1 MTVAEHRAVQHR
13 AVLEA
18 AEKLILANNGAVP
31 SLADIASEVGLA
43 RPSIYRYVSSQHDLM
58 VQLLVQAT
66 QSWNEQLRGEVA
78 AAPPEPHQ
86 RICAYVDAMLDLFT
100 RGSHGS
106 LMTAAKHFPQAFAD
120 EEVQTAHAG
129 FQEIADEFCPGV
141 SAGDISLLNAA
152 IMRAAEWPAELEH
165 STATLHKMATAIVSG

>member
-1 MTVAEHRAVQHR
+1 MAEHRAVQHR

-18 AEKLILANNGAVP
+18 AEKLIIANHGAVP

-43 RPSIYRYVSSQHDLM
+43 RSSIYRYVASQHDLM

-66 QSWNEQLRGEVA
+66 KSWNEQLRSEVA
-78 AAPPEPHQ
+78 AAPPEPDQ

-100 RGSHGS
+100 RGSHGA
-106 LMTAAKHFPQAFAD
+106 LMTAAQHFPQAFAD

-129 FQEIADEFCPGV
+129 FQKVVDKFCPGV
-141 SAGDISLLNAA
+141 SAVDISLLNAA
-152 IMRAAEWPAELEH
+152 IMRAAERQAALEH
-165 STATLHKMATAIVSG
+165 STTTLHKMATAIVAG